1 MVYCG
6 APRAQARPPAPPAL
20 AGTRAVAI
28 DEGTA
33 EGCAAPRRPHR
44 TSTAPARIAIPGSP
58 PDLANAL
65 AHLTALG
72 RALSGAIRPDSIAG
86 HAADTLQGLFAPAA
100 VCVLLEQ
107 TPGSPLAVAAAR
119 GDPSVTLSAPFL
131 EECQRARQSVRG
143 TRPPRLGA
151 PLLAAGHVVGVL
163 VVEGAADTAYGI
175 ADEQVLAAVAAQ
187 VSLALQNSRLLTLL
201 SLGKNEWEQ
210 MVDAVG
216 AAVCIVDRH
225 GTVHRANRSF
235 AALVDTPVTAL
246 AGRSW
251 RVLLPEAWRD
261 PVGRLLGATG
271 GPPCELRD
279 EHRVFVATTINLG
292 NDDPEARAVAL
303 VLDDHT
309 ERRRLQDQLI
319 QSEKMS
325 AVGQLISG
333 VAHELNNP
341 LASVLGFADY
351 LIENSEIPPAL
362 AEPLKVI
369 QQEAQRAAGIVKNL
383 LTFGRKQ
390 DQERRPLAVGEVI
403 ERTAALLKNQLV
415 QKKAELVVEI
425 AEGLPE
431 VQGSMNQLQQ
441 VFVNLI
447 NNAAQAIAGTG
458 RPGTVTVRA
467 RSWLDGVAIDVTDT
481 GPGVPAALA
490 ERVFEPFFTTK
501 REGEGTGLGLSICQG
516 LVKEHGGRLSLQPA
530 RGAGATFTVELPA
543 ARGASAG
550 HADQPSQT
558 PIRARVLVVDD
569 EHHILRYMRATLE
582 SWGHQV
588 DVAADGAEGLRSA
601 LSGGHDI
608 IFTDVRMP
616 GVGGRELYESLKAQ
630 APKLAARVV
639 FATGDTVADDTLS
652 FLKSTGRPVLTK
664 PFRLAELR
672 VTLDTALA
680 ARPARV

>member
-1 MVYCG
+1 VSVVLE
-6 APRAQARPPAPPAL
+6 RA
-20 AGTRAVAI
+20 
-28 DEGTA
+28 
-33 EGCAAPRRPHR
+33 
-44 TSTAPARIAIPGSP
+44 PGSP
-58 PDLANAL
+58 F
-65 AHLTALG
+65 
-72 RALSGAIRPDSIAG
+72 S
-86 HAADTLQGLFAPAA
+86 
-100 VCVLLEQ
+100 
-107 TPGSPLAVAAAR
+107 VAASR
-119 GDPSVTLSAPFL
+119 GDPSVTPASPFL
-131 EECQRARQSVRG
+131 EECQRARQSVRW

-151 PLLAAGHVVGVL
+151 PLVAAGHTVGVL
-163 VVEGAADTAYGI
+163 VLEGALDTEYGV

-187 VSLALQNSRLLTLL
+187 VSLALQNARLLTLL
-201 SLGKNEWEQ
+201 SFGKHEWEQ
-210 MVDAVG
+210 MVDAIG

-225 GTVHRANRSF
+225 GTVHRANRTF

-246 AGRSW
+246 AGRPW
-251 RVLLPEAWRD
+251 EALLPEEWRE
-261 PVGRLLGATG
+261 PVGRLLEGAG
-271 GPPCELRD
+271 GAPCELRD
-279 EHRVFVATTINLG
+279 EHRVFVATTIPIG
-292 NDDPEARAVAL
+292 GDDPEAQAAVL

-309 ERRRLQDQLI
+309 LRRRLQDQLI

-390 DQERRPLAVGEVI
+390 DQERRPVAVGEVI
-403 ERTAALLKNQLV
+403 ERTAALLKNQLI
-415 QKKAELVVEI
+415 QKKVELVVEV
-425 AEGLPE
+425 ADGLPE
-431 VQGSMNQLQQ
+431 VHGSPNQLQQ
-441 VFVNLI
+441 VFVNLVS
-447 NNAAQAIAGTG
+447 NATQAIAGTG
-458 RPGTVTVRA
+458 RSGTVTVRA
-467 RSWLDGVAIDVTDT
+467 RPWLDGVAIDVADT

-516 LVKEHGGRLSLQPA
+516 LVKEHGGRLSLQPS

-543 ARGASAG
+543 VRGAAAR
-550 HADQPSQT
+550 HADQPSQA
-558 PIRARVLVVDD
+558 PARARILIVDD

-588 DVAADGAEGLRSA
+588 DVAADGADGLRSA
-601 LSGGHDI
+601 LGGGHDI

-616 GVGGRELYESLKAQ
+616 GVSGREFYESLRSE
-630 APKLAARVV
+630 APGIAARVV
-639 FATGDTVADDTLS
+639 FATGDTVADDTLT

-672 VTLDTALA
+672 VTLATALA
-680 ARPARV
+680 AR